1 MFSSRTA
8 TSKKSLLDIEGI
20 LKQPQ
25 PRLPASYV
33 TASPESTSKRGPLSE
48 ARQSIS
54 SNLSNDK
61 SDSKGIKD
69 WIMECFKLQNI
80 LNNQFQMRIA
90 SGASSLHMIQQQQ

>member
-1 MFSSRTA
+1 MPSSRTA
-8 TSKKSLLDIEGI
+8 TSKKSLIESEGI

-25 PRLPASYV
+25 PRLPAPHLATPSES
-33 TASPESTSKRGPLSE
+33 ASKGLPFSE
-48 ARQSIS
+48 ARQSIN

-80 LNNQFQMRIA
+80 LNNQF
-90 SGASSLHMIQQQQ
+90 